1 MHPPRRRFPL
11 VLRLACAVL
20 VAGAALGVLLLGW
33 LEPRTTSAFQRL
45 GADFL
50 DDGRSAMLELAHE
63 HSTLTSDLIIDVLRA
78 AAIDREQALA
88 QLQLQRFDGDAD
100 ATRRAIADD
109 DARRSAHQQQ
119 NVIALTTAGQ
129 RRVESSIETRL
140 RALAANQGARTDE
153 FVGELRTMHAWL
165 VATTMALLL
174 AVLGFA
180 IHRTVVQPAA
190 KLAAATRRIAGGDL
204 QTLPTVAPTLPGND
218 EIGDLARDF
227 AAMIEQL
234 RAARAA
240 QERLHAS
247 LADQVADKTAHL
259 EQALQDL
266 RASHLQLAQAE
277 RLAALG
283 TLAGG
288 IAHEFHNVIG
298 GIRGCA
304 TDLAADE
311 PQPDRRDT
319 LAVIVRAA
327 DRATGIVQQLLRFAR
342 RSVDST
348 ATFDPAAVVDD
359 ALRLCEPAARR
370 QQVVVEREL
379 GTGLRIDGDANAVH
393 QVLVNLF
400 VNALQAMP
408 GGGTL
413 RVQVA
418 NDGDR
423 VRFTVT
429 DTGTGI
435 AAADLPHVFEPFFTT
450 RGGEADPARR
460 GSGLGLS
467 VSWGIVTAHRGRI
480 EVHSTRGAGT
490 TFTIWLPVRAA
501 AADSVAG
508 TERTS

>member
-20 VAGAALGVLLLGW
+20 VAGLALGAVLLGW
-33 LEPRTTSAFQRL
+33 LEPRTTSAFRRL

-50 DDGRSAMLELAHE
+50 EDGRGAMLELAHE
-63 HSTLTSDLIIDVLRA
+63 HSTLTSDLIVDVLRA
-78 AAIDREQALA
+78 AAIDRENALA
-88 QLQLQRFDGDAD
+88 QLQLQRFGGDAE

-119 NVIALTTAGQ
+119 NVVAMTTAGQ
-129 RRVESSIETRL
+129 RRVESSIEARL
-140 RALAANQGARTDE
+140 RALAANQGARTAE
-153 FVGELRTMHAWL
+153 FVGELRSMHAWL

-174 AVLGFA
+174 GLLGFG
-180 IHRTVVQPAA
+180 IHRAVVQPTA
-190 KLAAATRRIAGGDL
+190 KLAAATRRVAAGDL
-204 QTLPTVAPTLPGND
+204 QTLPPAPEQLGND

-227 AAMIEQL
+227 AAMVAQL
-234 RAARAA
+234 HAAKAA

-259 EQALQDL
+259 EQALRDL
-266 RASHLQLAQAE
+266 RSSHLQLAQAE

-311 PQPDRRDT
+311 PHADRRDT

-370 QQVVVEREL
+370 QQVVVERAL
-379 GTGLRIDGDANAVH
+379 ARDLRIDGDANGVH

-408 GGGTL
+408 GGGSL

-418 NDGDR
+418 NDGAG

-450 RGGEADPARR
+450 RGDESDPARR

-467 VSWGIVTAHRGRI
+467 VSWGIVASHRGRI
-480 EVHSTRGAGT
+480 DVQSTRGVGT
-490 TFTIWLPVRAA
+490 TFTIWLPARAA

-508 TERTS
+508 SGRTS